1 MATEIVE
8 PGTRPDARN
17 LHASTPFKEIKGISF
32 DNFKDEA
39 EGIASKPI
47 VPAERSEAEIKAG
60 STPKNEPLNK
70 SSDSTSSDNTS
81 PAKLETE
88 SVKPDPKGDGKE
100 TSVTTELGNV
110 VSPQNKETTTV
121 TAPPT
126 DPVVAA
132 EKEFPEASGRDFSGL
147 EENEV
152 PLFKRMSNSA
162 FAYLKPKLLEAKS
175 KAVALKN
182 LETEVAN
189 LRVGKVTLPDNY
201 YQHPQAYLL
210 TPEAGEAAKVIDTF
224 GGYQNHWEQ
233 QMLAVEEGKDWVDLV
248 KEADGSIVYSAP
260 QPATPQA
267 KMAIS
272 KWMKHAERKI
282 GEAQGKLESIQQTHT
297 QRYQESEGIIKG
309 ASKEYFGYLDDTK
322 HPARA
327 TYEQVLAKFPAAY
340 KNHPLADLAARATT
354 ACLQLQEANKLLK
367 AGAGATASTAA
378 QIKEQATKAGPS
390 GAVINNGGGTKAK
403 SNGISLADFKKEME

>member
-1 MATEIVE
+1 MATEIIE
-8 PGTRPDARN
+8 PGTRPVAKN
-17 LHASTPFKEIKGISF
+17 LHDSTPFKEIKGISF

-39 EGIASKPI
+39 EGIASKPT
-47 VPAERSEAEIKAG
+47 VPAERSEAEIKTG
-60 STPKNEPLNK
+60 STPTNESSNK
-70 SSDSTSSDNTS
+70 SLSDTSTGDDSAT
-81 PAKLETE
+81 KLETE
-88 SVKPDPKGDGKE
+88 PVKPDPKGDGKE
-100 TSVTTELGNV
+100 SVELGNV
-110 VSPQNKETTTV
+110 AAPNKETTKTSEAAKEPDV
-121 TAPPT
+121 TT
-126 DPVVAA
+126 
-132 EKEFPEASGRDFSGL
+132 EKEFPDAGGRDFSGL

-224 GGYQNHWEQ
+224 TSYQNHWENQ
-233 QMLAVEEGKDWVDLV
+233 LLAVKQGKDWVDLV
-248 KEADGSIVYSAP
+248 KGADGSIVYSAP

-267 KMAIS
+267 ELAIT
-272 KWMKHAERKI
+272 KWMNHAARQI
-282 GEAQGKLESIQQTHT
+282 GEAQGKMTSLQQTHT

-309 ASKEYFGYLDDTK
+309 ASKEYFGYLDDAK

-327 TYEQVLAKFPAAY
+327 TYEQVLAKFPSAY

-367 AGAGATASTAA
+367 AGAGASATVAS

-390 GAVINNGGGTKAK
+390 GAAINNGGGTKVK
-403 SNGISLADFKKEME
+403 SSSVSMGDYKKEME